1 MILEFFKT
9 RGDAVHPSRA
19 NPSDAGLDVYYCPE
33 DAALRGV
40 WLDPGESGL
49 FQTGLKFG
57 VPHGYML
64 EVKNRSGNAAKRHLL
79 VGACVIDSG
88 YDGEVFIN
96 LHNVGRSKQFI
107 EKNMKIAQVVMTP
120 VVHFRPQLSNEDVLY
135 AEPITISDRGT
146 GALGSTGE

>member
-1 MILEFFKT
+1 MIVEFYKT
-9 RGDAVHPSRA
+9 RGDVLTPDRA
-19 NPSDAGLDVYYCPE
+19 NPSDAGLDVYFCPE
-33 DAALRGV
+33 DSSLTGQ

-88 YDGEVFIN
+88 YNGEVFVN
-96 LHNVGRSKQFI
+96 LHNVGRDRQFI

-120 VVHFRPQLSNEDVLY
+120 IVPFRLQACPEALLY
-135 AEPITISDRGT
+135 AEPITISDRGD
-146 GALGSTGE
+146 GALGSTDG